1 MFDIS
6 SKMCQ
11 CCVNSDAS
19 IYRDSV
25 QLRLAGR
32 RNHGLEPFKR
42 GLFHIQ
48 YNGVTT
54 VPEERQEEKH
64 IRVVDNSYAS
74 RLPLMSASA
83 DAPIEFGPTSGGS
96 RPSQVISYWNRDGN
110 PTIIVGVV
118 DEHLFTR
125 ECITGFLQELG
136 AIDAIS
142 FASCEEC
149 TRSTRH
155 QDLILYHHRRAKDQR
170 INNQEFVQLKG
181 LVQISPVIILS
192 DVDCRDSIIAAFD
205 RGARGFIPTGS
216 TTAKQVIEIIRLV
229 NAGGAFVPP
238 SCLSLRRVGGS
249 GLPPPAITTHQF
261 TPRELAVLERLS
273 LGKANK
279 TIAYELQMGE
289 STVKAHI
296 RSIMNKLKVKNRTE
310 VVCRAY
316 DLGDIGAL
324 PEA

>member
-1 MFDIS
+1 VS
-6 SKMCQ
+6 
-11 CCVNSDAS
+11 
-19 IYRDSV
+19 
-25 QLRLAGR
+25 
-32 RNHGLEPFKR
+32 
-42 GLFHIQ
+42 
-48 YNGVTT
+48 
-54 VPEERQEEKH
+54 EERQEEKR

-83 DAPIEFGPTSGGS
+83 DPPTEFGPTSGGS
-96 RPSQVISYWNRDGN
+96 RPSQVISYSNRDRN
-110 PTIIVGVV
+110 STIIVGLV

-136 AIDAIS
+136 TIDAIS
-142 FASCEEC
+142 FASCGEC

-155 QDLILYHHRRAKDQR
+155 QDLILYHYRRVKDQH
-170 INNQEFVQLKG
+170 INNQKFAQLKG
-181 LVQISPVIILS
+181 LVQIAPVIILS
-192 DVDCRDSIIAAFD
+192 DVDGRDSIIAAFD
-205 RGARGFIPTGS
+205 SGARGFIPTGS
-216 TTAKQVIEIIRLV
+216 TTAKQVIEIIHLV
-229 NAGGAFVPP
+229 NAGGAFIPP
-238 SCLSLRRVGGS
+238 SSLSLRWVGAS

-273 LGKANK
+273 LGEANK

-316 DLGDIGAL
+316 DLWGYRGAPQSLTAGDPL
-324 PEA
+324 